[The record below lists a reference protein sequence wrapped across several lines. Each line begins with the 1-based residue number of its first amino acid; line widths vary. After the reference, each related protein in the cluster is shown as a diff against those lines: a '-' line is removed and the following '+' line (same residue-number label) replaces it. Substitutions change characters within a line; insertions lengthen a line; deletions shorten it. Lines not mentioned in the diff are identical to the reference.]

1 MKIFKPLS
9 LCSFFLISLT
19 HNVHAADP
27 AEAKTI
33 GRVVRERPDLSSL
46 LKLLDKT
53 ALGSSLSEDTG
64 IRKTLFAPNDEAFK
78 KLPKDALK
86 TLLDPRNDDRLE
98 EVFAFHVFNQTTS
111 PWELENYSTL
121 QMSTGQ
127 FVNINYGKNK
137 IDNALFTGEVISC
150 SKAFE
155 KLPKGFV
162 ESLFLP
168 ENDERL
174 EDIIKHH
181 ISSGIFQV
189 GKSPGYKSLGVT
201 DVTPIS
207 AFGQQLNYK
216 TSGDSRTIDGAK
228 IVEADITAANGIIHV
243 IDSVIPPVEKGL
255 MDLLEEDE
263 KFSKLVEMLKFTG
276 LDSAV
281 ASSTN
286 FTIFAPVNSAWE
298 NEKYTSLLSNRTDR
312 NRDILYGILSRH
324 VIVGKHVS
332 ENCVPYEKLRTIIN
346 APIYLER
353 DGDMKTISNIEIS
366 ETDTE
371 GFNGLINTI
380 SKVIPDQM
388 ELPEGDISLVDAIEF
403 VQETLDNAAPIY
415 ANGDFIKCW
424 RYYEKRGYEFLS
436 KYETKISSSSSL
448 RSEFKRSIIDNQP
461 VVEFAAESWKRRN
474 TFRNVLRFL
483 EVQED
488 RIQDAYLMQ
497 SPKKPRF
504 GR

>member
-1 MKIFKPLS
+1 
-9 LCSFFLISLT
+9 
-19 HNVHAADP
+19 
-27 AEAKTI
+27 
-33 GRVVRERPDLSSL
+33 
-46 LKLLDKT
+46 
-53 ALGSSLSEDTG
+53 
-64 IRKTLFAPNDEAFK
+64 
-78 KLPKDALK
+78 
-86 TLLDPRNDDRLE
+86 
-98 EVFAFHVFNQTTS
+98 
-111 PWELENYSTL
+111 
-121 QMSTGQ
+121 
-127 FVNINYGKNK
+127 
-137 IDNALFTGEVISC
+137 
-150 SKAFE
+150 
-155 KLPKGFV
+155 
-162 ESLFLP
+162 
-168 ENDERL
+168 
-174 EDIIKHH
+174 
-181 ISSGIFQV
+181 
-189 GKSPGYKSLGVT
+189 
-201 DVTPIS
+201 
-207 AFGQQLNYK
+207 
-216 TSGDSRTIDGAK
+216 
-228 IVEADITAANGIIHV
+228 
-243 IDSVIPPVEKGL
+243 
-255 MDLLEEDE
+255 
-263 KFSKLVEMLKFTG
+263 MLKFTG

-324 VIVGKHVS
+324 VIIGKHVS
-332 ENCVPYEKLRTIIN
+332 ENCVPYEKLRTIID

-353 DGDMKTISNIEIS
+353 DGDIKTISNIEIS

-461 VVEFAAESWKRRN
+461 VVQFAEESWKRRN

-504 GR
+504 ACTESACTSLPINIRDAVTAPCWSTLKKEAEISPLDEI

>member
-1 MKIFKPLS
+1 M
-9 LCSFFLISLT
+9 
-19 HNVHAADP
+19 
-27 AEAKTI
+27 
-33 GRVVRERPDLSSL
+33 
-46 LKLLDKT
+46 
-53 ALGSSLSEDTG
+53 
-64 IRKTLFAPNDEAFK
+64 
-78 KLPKDALK
+78 
-86 TLLDPRNDDRLE
+86 
-98 EVFAFHVFNQTTS
+98 
-111 PWELENYSTL
+111 
-121 QMSTGQ
+121 
-127 FVNINYGKNK
+127 
-137 IDNALFTGEVISC
+137 
-150 SKAFE
+150 
-155 KLPKGFV
+155 
-162 ESLFLP
+162 
-168 ENDERL
+168 
-174 EDIIKHH
+174 
-181 ISSGIFQV
+181 

-201 DVTPIS
+201 DVTPVS

-216 TSGDSRTIDGAK
+216 VSGDSRTIDGAK
-228 IVEADITAANGIIHV
+228 IVESDITAANGIIHV

-263 KFSKLVEMLKFTG
+263 KFSTLVEMLKFTG

-286 FTIFAPVNSAWE
+286 FTIFAPVNSAWK
-298 NEKYTSLLSNRTDR
+298 NEKYTSLLANKTDR

-332 ENCVPYEKLRTIIN
+332 ENCVPYEKLRTIID

-353 DGDMKTISNIEIS
+353 DGNLKTISNIEIS
-366 ETDTE
+366 ETDNE

-403 VQETLDNAAPIY
+403 VQETLEKAAPMY
-415 ANGDFIKCW
+415 ANGDFVKCW
-424 RYYEKRGYEFLS
+424 NYYEKRGYEFLS
-436 KYETKISSSSSL
+436 KYETKIGTSTL

-461 VVEFAAESWKRRN
+461 VVQFAAESWKRRN